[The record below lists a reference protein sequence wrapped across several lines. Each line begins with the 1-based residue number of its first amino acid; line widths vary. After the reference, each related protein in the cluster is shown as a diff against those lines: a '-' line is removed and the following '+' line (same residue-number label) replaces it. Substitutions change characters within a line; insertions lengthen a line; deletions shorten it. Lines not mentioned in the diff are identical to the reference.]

1 MKAKTAVAT
10 TTDMSGTMVGVSHAL
25 SKRTNIYAYTG
36 SDKNDAVATASTAG
50 YKDSKT
56 MVGVRHQF

>member
-1 MKAKTAVAT
+1 
-10 TTDMSGTMVGVSHAL
+10 MSGTMVGVSHAL